1 MIPLL
6 CGLGTAIAF
15 AASTVCSSR
24 SARMLGWASAAAW
37 VMLAGFAVS
46 VPVALAGGV
55 PDGLD
60 AASGGWLLLAGAGNL
75 GGILLTYSA
84 LRVGK
89 VGIVAAIVSTEGA
102 VAALIAVLAG
112 QALAPAAGA
121 TLAVIA
127 AGVVLA
133 ALAPG
138 AEAPDAPSAHGGA
151 RAVTAAVIA
160 AGTFGASLYATAKA
174 GATLPVTWAVLPSR
188 VIGVA
193 VLAIPLAVAGR
204 LRLTRPAAPLVVT
217 SGLCEIVGF
226 GLFTV
231 GSREDIAVTSVIASQ
246 FAAIAA
252 IAAFVLFGER
262 LRRLQVAGVALIVAG
277 VAVLAAV
284 QA

>member
-1 MIPLL
+1 VIPLL
-6 CGLGTAIAF
+6 CGLGTAFAF

-24 SARMLGWASAAAW
+24 SARMIGWASAAAW
-37 VMLAGFAVS
+37 VMLAGFVVAV
-46 VPVALAGGV
+46 PIALAGGV
-55 PDGLD
+55 PSGLD
-60 AASGGWLLLAGAGNL
+60 APAAGWLLIAGAGNL

-89 VGIVAAIVSTEGA
+89 VWIVAAIVSTEGA
-102 VAALIAVLAG
+102 VAALLAVLAG
-112 QALAPAAGA
+112 QSLAPAAGA

-127 AGVVLA
+127 TGVVLA

-138 AEAPDAPSAHGGA
+138 AAAPDAPSAHGGGRA
-151 RAVTAAVIA
+151 VAGAVTAAFA
-160 AGTFGASLYATAKA
+160 FGASLYATAKA
-174 GATLPVTWAVLPSR
+174 GATLPVSWAVLPSR

-193 VLAIPLAVAGR
+193 VLAVPLALAGR
-204 LRLTRPAAPLVVT
+204 LRLTRPAAPLVVI

-226 GLFTV
+226 ALFTV
-231 GSREDIAVTSVIASQ
+231 GSREDIAVTSVVASQ

-277 VAVLAAV
+277 VGVLAVV